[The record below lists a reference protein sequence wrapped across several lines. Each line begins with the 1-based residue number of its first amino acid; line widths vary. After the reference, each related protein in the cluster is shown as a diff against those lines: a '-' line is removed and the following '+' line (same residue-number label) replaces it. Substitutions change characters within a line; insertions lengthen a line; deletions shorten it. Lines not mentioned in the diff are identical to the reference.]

1 MDRQQLVDSLGVGN
15 LPVETQD
22 KVVEEAQRRIGEA
35 MMAGLSEQQIGEYEA
50 IVDGNQDVI
59 DAWLE
64 QNMPDYRDS
73 ELFEMV
79 EADYESD
86 PDHVPGDK
94 VVASVGW
101 VQKNVP
107 NLQTVISDVIGKM
120 REDIQDMI

>member
-1 MDRQQLVDSLGVGN
+1 MDRQQLIDSLGVGN

-73 ELFEMV
+73 ELFKMV

-107 NLQTVISDVIGKM
+107 NLQTVISDVLGKM